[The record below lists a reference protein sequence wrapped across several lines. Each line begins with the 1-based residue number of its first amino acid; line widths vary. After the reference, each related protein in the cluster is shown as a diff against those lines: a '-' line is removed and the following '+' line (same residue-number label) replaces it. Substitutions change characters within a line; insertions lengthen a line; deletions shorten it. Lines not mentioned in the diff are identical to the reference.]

1 MTKFIYYPHI
11 YLCGDCMKLD
21 ELREAYKRET
31 DAKIRERILMVL
43 WLGEGESSYD
53 VGRRLFCPH
62 SKVLYW
68 KKRFEKEGIA
78 GLRDKPRSGKPPK
91 LSMKSAECIKQRI
104 GDGTGWRTKTIRW
117 LIREEAGVAYS
128 ERHVVR
134 LMHAWGFE
142 KIKPRQRHALADE
155 KEREAFLKTTKGG
168 WQLSQMAG

>member
-1 MTKFIYYPHI
+1 
-11 YLCGDCMKLD
+11 MKLD
-21 ELREAYKRET
+21 KLREAYKRET
-31 DAKIRERILMVL
+31 DARVRERILMVL

-68 KKRFEKEGIA
+68 KERFEKDGIA
-78 GLRDKPRSGKPPK
+78 GLRDKPRSGKPPR
-91 LSMKSAECIKQRI
+91 LSMESAERIRERI
-104 GDGTGWRTKTIRW
+104 GDGTGWRTKAIRW
-117 LIREEAGVAYS
+117 LIREEAGVMYS

-155 KEREAFLKTTKGG
+155 KEREAFLKTPKGC
-168 WQLSQMAG
+168 WVPCRKAGA

>member
-1 MTKFIYYPHI
+1 
-11 YLCGDCMKLD
+11 MKLD

-31 DAKIRERILMVL
+31 DAKVRERILMVL
-43 WLGEGESSYD
+43 WLGEGESSYN
-53 VGRRLFCPH
+53 VGRRLLCPH

-91 LSMKSAECIKQRI
+91 LSMESEEHIKQQI
-104 GDGTGWRTKTIRW
+104 GDGTGWQTKTIRW

-142 KIKPRQRHALADE
+142 KITPRQRHAFADE
-155 KEREAFLKTTKGG
+155 KEREAFLKTSKSS
-168 WQLSQMAG
+168 WHLSQMTG